1 MNEVECRELA
11 LKAACDYVAKK
22 GIKSGLNGKQHAG
35 ILTAWATESEGL
47 APMERW
53 AGFLELANGSALR
66 QKLEKLPAGTP
77 GKLAKDV
84 TTMAEDYI

>member
-11 LKAACDYVAKK
+11 LKAATDYVSKK

-66 QKLEKLPAGTP
+66 QKLEKA

-84 TTMAEDYI
+84 AVMAEDYI